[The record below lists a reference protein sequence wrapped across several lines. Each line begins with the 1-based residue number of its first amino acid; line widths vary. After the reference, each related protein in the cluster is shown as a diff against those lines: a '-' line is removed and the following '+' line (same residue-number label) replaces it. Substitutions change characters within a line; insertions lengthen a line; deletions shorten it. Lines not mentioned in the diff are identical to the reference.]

1 MGLLAATASISR
13 YKVNGRLEEPVTE
26 TIAAGLKK
34 FAIHDIDGNPSEQT
48 AGWTSFQNPYLP
60 DFEGSNFVMGTALV
74 FALRLDKKA
83 IPNKLVKK
91 HFTAECAKRLKD
103 SGRDYLSS
111 NEKKIIKDHVLNALN
126 MKMPATPNVYD
137 VVWHYEQGDLWFF
150 SNLKGANEQ
159 LETLF
164 AKTFHLNLIRRIPF
178 TMASDAPGLTDRHQD
193 RLLKLSPDGNVS

>member
-1 MGLLAATASISR
+1 MGLLASTTSISR
-13 YKVNGRLEEPVTE
+13 YKVNGRLDEPVIE

-34 FAIHDIDGNPSEQT
+34 FAINDIDGNPSEQT
-48 AGWTSFQNPYLP
+48 AGWTSFKNPYLP
-60 DFEGSNFVMGTALV
+60 DFEGSSFVMGAALV

-91 HFTAECAKRLKD
+91 HFAAECDRRLKE

-111 NEKKIIKDHVLNALN
+111 NEKKIIKDHVLNSLN

-164 AKTFHLNLIRRIPF
+164 VKTFHINLIRRIPF
-178 TMASDAPGLTDRHQD
+178 TMASDAPGVGDRQRD
-193 RLLKLSPDGNVS
+193 ALLKLTPDGHAS

>member
-1 MGLLAATASISR
+1 MGLLAATTSITR
-13 YKVNGRLEEPVTE
+13 YKVNGRLEEPVMD

-34 FAIHDIDGNPSEQT
+34 FAINDIDGNPSEQT

-60 DFEGSNFVMGTALV
+60 DFDGSSFIMGTALV
-74 FALRLDKKA
+74 FSLRLDKKA

-91 HFTAECAKRLKD
+91 HFTAECAKRLKE
-103 SGRDYLSS
+103 SGRDVLSS
-111 NEKKIIKDHVLNALN
+111 NEKKIIKDHVLNKLN

-137 VVWHYEQGDLWFF
+137 LVWYYEQGDLWFF

-164 AKTFHLNLIRRIPF
+164 TKTFHLNLIRRFPF
-178 TMASDAPGLTDRHQD
+178 TMASDAQELTDRQRD
-193 RLLKLSPDGNVS
+193 VLMKLTPDGHVD